1 MTPEA
6 PRTPPAS
13 PPQTAPS
20 QPSAPQPGAPQPL
33 PGRPI
38 PPGAQQPQTP
48 PPAGGQVPTQGSYPG
63 RPGEYQQPPAGG
75 PPPNGQMPPQ
85 GGYPGRPG
93 EYQRPPAGG
102 PQPGYPVPP
111 QGGYQG
117 RPGEYQRPGAPMP
130 PSGAYPPPQGGEYQR
145 PPVAGAPVPSMFPG
159 GNIDDLRRQRRE
171 RAEDGGRRVII
182 QEPGDRTIIREG
194 NRLIIR
200 HDETDRF
207 RQSYGGADFRVQ
219 QRGAN
224 QVTIIRQP
232 NGEEIV
238 TERDVNGNLIR
249 RIRRDPYGR
258 EVILIQNE
266 MPGRPRFPYGYLPR
280 DVMELPPPV
289 IAIPRERYIVDV
301 ESASEDDLYEA
312 FSAPPVMPIT
322 RAYTLDEIRQ
332 SQMLRERV
340 RRVDVDTVTFDSG
353 SWTLAPDQW
362 GALTGIGTAIQRVL
376 QQNPNEIFL
385 VEGYT
390 DAVGADEDN
399 LSLSDRRAET
409 VATILTQRF
418 GIPAENLTT
427 QGYGEQ
433 YLKINT
439 QGPERRNR
447 RVTIRRIT
455 PLLQGQQR

>member
-1 MTPEA
+1 
-6 PRTPPAS
+6 
-13 PPQTAPS
+13 
-20 QPSAPQPGAPQPL
+20 
-33 PGRPI
+33 
-38 PPGAQQPQTP
+38 
-48 PPAGGQVPTQGSYPG
+48 
-63 RPGEYQQPPAGG
+63 
-75 PPPNGQMPPQ
+75 
-85 GGYPGRPG
+85 
-93 EYQRPPAGG
+93 
-102 PQPGYPVPP
+102 
-111 QGGYQG
+111 
-117 RPGEYQRPGAPMP
+117 
-130 PSGAYPPPQGGEYQR
+130 
-145 PPVAGAPVPSMFPG
+145 MFPG
-159 GNIDDLRRQRRE
+159 GNLDDLRRQRRE

-182 QEPGDRTIIREG
+182 QEPGDRTIIRDG

-207 RQSYGGADFRVQ
+207 RRSYGGADFRVQ

-232 NGEEIV
+232 NGEEIL
-238 TERDVNGNLIR
+238 TERDADGNLIR
-249 RIRRDPYGR
+249 RIRRDSYGR

-301 ESASEDDLYEA
+301 EGASQDDLYEA

-322 RAYTLDEIRQ
+322 RAYSLDEIRQ

-353 SWTLAPDQW
+353 SWALSPEQF
-362 GALTGIGTAIQRVL
+362 GALTGIATAIQRVL
-376 QQNPNEIFL
+376 TQNPNEIFL
-385 VEGYT
+385 IEGYT
-390 DAVGADEDN
+390 DAVGSDEDN

-409 VATILTQRF
+409 VATVLTQRF

-439 QGPERRNR
+439 QAPERRNR

>member
-1 MTPEA
+1 
-6 PRTPPAS
+6 
-13 PPQTAPS
+13 
-20 QPSAPQPGAPQPL
+20 
-33 PGRPI
+33 
-38 PPGAQQPQTP
+38 
-48 PPAGGQVPTQGSYPG
+48 
-63 RPGEYQQPPAGG
+63 
-75 PPPNGQMPPQ
+75 MPPQ
-85 GGYPGRPG
+85 GGYPERPG
-93 EYQRPPAGG
+93 EYP
-102 PQPGYPVPP
+102 
-111 QGGYQG
+111 
-117 RPGEYQRPGAPMP
+117 RPGTGAPVP
-130 PSGAYPPPQGGEYQR
+130 PSGAYPAPNGYQR
-145 PPVAGAPVPSMFPG
+145 PPVAGGPVPGMFPG
-159 GNIDDLRRQRRE
+159 GTIEDLRRERRQ

-182 QEPGDRTIIREG
+182 QEPGDRTIIRDG
-194 NRLIIR
+194 GRLFIR

-207 RQSYGGADFRVQ
+207 RRSYGGADVRVV
-219 QRGAN
+219 QRGAI
-224 QVTIIRQP
+224 QVTVIRQP

-238 TERDVNGNLIR
+238 TERDAYGNLVR

-280 DVMELPPPV
+280 DVMELPPPI
-289 IAIPRERYIVDV
+289 IAIPRERYIVEV
-301 ESASEDDLYEA
+301 ESASQDDLYEA

-322 RAYTLDEIRQ
+322 RAYSLDEIRQ

-353 SWTLAPDQW
+353 SWALSPDQW
-362 GALTGIGTAIQRVL
+362 GALTGIGDAIRRVL

-390 DAVGADEDN
+390 DAVGSEEDN
-399 LSLSDRRAET
+399 LSLSDRRAES
-409 VATILTQRF
+409 VATILTQNF

-439 QGPERRNR
+439 QAAERRNR